1 MEMDENEKMELD
13 GGNIWKK
20 IMEKIFKITDNGT
33 LLDGIKGNTNIDCF
47 IFGKQIF

>member
-1 MEMDENEKMELD
+1 MEMDENEKIELD
-13 GGNIWKK
+13 GGNICKK

-33 LLDGIKGNTNIDCF
+33 LLDGIKGNTNIDCY